1 MVERQS
7 GVGHRTDRGSGGCG
21 ASSAADCT
29 DADGCHPVLQE
40 VTLEVLEW
48 TERGCL

>member
-7 GVGHRTDRGSGGCG
+7 GVGHRGDWANGGG